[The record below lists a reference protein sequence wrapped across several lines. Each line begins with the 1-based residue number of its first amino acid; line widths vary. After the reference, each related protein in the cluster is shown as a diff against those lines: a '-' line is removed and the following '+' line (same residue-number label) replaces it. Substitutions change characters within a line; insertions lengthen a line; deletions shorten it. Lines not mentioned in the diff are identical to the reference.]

1 MSANVQE
8 HQERFL
14 SKILDRRES
23 GQQVVA
29 KGVCCTHL
37 TWKKKAVIGQ
47 SVPWPPHPDCVC
59 STLSPPSWP
68 VAQSPG
74 RLSC

>member
-29 KGVCCTHL
+29 EGVCCTHL

-47 SVPWPPHPDCVC
+47 SVPWLPQEWDCLGVGF
-59 STLSPPSWP
+59 LGHRVVFFSPSF
-68 VAQSPG
+68 
-74 RLSC
+74 